1 MRIVYGLW
9 LFYIKLIIPSL
20 VVSIALSCLMTAASH
35 FLVGIGVSYIFL
47 TPTFHYLTYEL
58 RNPNE
63 YYFYYNIGLSKFI
76 LWTNTLVIS
85 TIIGMLFMLI

>member
-1 MRIVYGLW
+1 MRTVYGLW
-9 LFYIKLIIPSL
+9 FFYKKLIIPSL
-20 VVSIALSCLMTAASH
+20 VVSIALSYLMTAASN
-35 FLVGIGVSYIFL
+35 FLIGIGISYIFL

-58 RNPNE
+58 KNPNE

-85 TIIGMLFMLI
+85 TMIGLLFMLI